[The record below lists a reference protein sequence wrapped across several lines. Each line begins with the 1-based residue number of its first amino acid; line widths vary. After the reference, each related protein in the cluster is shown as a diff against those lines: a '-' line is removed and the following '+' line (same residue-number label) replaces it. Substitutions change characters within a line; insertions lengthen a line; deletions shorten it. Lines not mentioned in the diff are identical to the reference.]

1 VTDAKPVDVLAQ
13 VTYVIVGGGA
23 AAARAVEGIRDRD
36 PHGAVAVFTAEW
48 APPYQRPPL
57 SKEFLQGRAALDSI
71 LMQPPAWYAQHDVE
85 INVGAPVEIVD
96 PRAKTIH
103 ALGQVYGYDRLLLA
117 CGAKP
122 RLLSVPGS
130 NLPGVYVLRSYEDA
144 LRLAA
149 VRASAREIIVLGSGF
164 IGLETAASLRGGGA
178 NVTLVTRDDAL
189 WSMLGPVVSTYV
201 RELFERN
208 GVQVV
213 LNATIT
219 ALEGRGR
226 VEGAVLSDGT
236 SRRADAVVAG
246 LGVRPND
253 GLAAEAGLHC
263 EDGIVVDDH
272 LLSSDGS
279 IFAAGD
285 VARFPAWPSR
295 RRTRVEHFDHAFE
308 SGYRAGANMAGAEE
322 AYKYIP
328 FFWSDVF
335 DFGFEFVGEPT
346 RESKLIEGEAASGSF
361 VIEYYER
368 GELMGALLAKRTP
381 EESAA
386 YRERLGAAPV

>member
-1 VTDAKPVDVLAQ
+1 MLAQ

-23 AAARAVEGIRDRD
+23 AAARAVEGIRARD
-36 PHGAVAVFTAEW
+36 PHGAVAVFAAEW

-57 SKEFLQGRAALDSI
+57 SKEYLQGRVSLESI
-71 LMQPPAWYAQHDVE
+71 LMQPPSWYAQHGAEV
-85 INVGAPVEIVD
+85 NVGAPVELVD

-130 NLPGVYVLRSYEDA
+130 NLPGLYVLRSYEDA
-144 LRLAA
+144 LRLSA
-149 VRASAREIIVLGSGF
+149 VRSSARDIVVLGSGF
-164 IGLETAASLRGGGA
+164 IGIETAASLRSGGA

-189 WSMLGPVVSTYV
+189 WSMLGPIASGYV
-201 RELFERN
+201 REVLERH

-219 ALEGRGR
+219 ALEGRER
-226 VEGAVLSDGT
+226 IEFAVVSDGT
-236 SRRADAVVAG
+236 RRRADAVIAG

-253 GLAAEAGLHC
+253 ALASAAGLEC
-263 EDGIVVDDH
+263 EDGIIVDER
-272 LLSSDGS
+272 LQSSDPS

-285 VARFPAWPSR
+285 VARFPSWPAR
-295 RRTRVEHFDHAFE
+295 RRTRIEHFDHAYE
-308 SGYRAGANMAGAEE
+308 SGFRAGENMAGAEE
-322 AYKYIP
+322 AYKYVP

-335 DFGFEFVGEPT
+335 EFGFEFVGEPT
-346 RESKLIEGEAASGSF
+346 RESRLSEGEVRGGSF
-361 VIEYYER
+361 VVEYFER
-368 GELMGALLAKRTP
+368 GELTGALLVKRP
-381 EESAA
+381 SEESQRYRARLAA
-386 YRERLGAAPV
+386 ANGAA